1 MSLQSIATQ
10 LYSLQSRK
18 KLPLKSAISLMA
30 KEELAARFSVYNLT
44 RIVTR
49 STLIATVAQQAFGK
63 GTPEQQKQ
71 AEQERKKESNEKKFK
86 KFTVNS
92 LVDLNN
98 RINLLAAVTER
109 NTMLISQVFGEL
121 GNYRGGRRPN
131 PMGGPTTMRVPLR
144 AKSVK
149 GKLEDIQKELDN
161 LKKVKGKLGSTIKK
175 KEKKKKE
182 DPKVDPAK
190 DDGFLSSILGKL
202 GEAGIARIILG
213 GLGIGATAIS
223 LSALPKAIQ
232 NTMDRM
238 EGKLPNEDRL
248 VEYTSQKKDS
258 AVMAASAGG
267 LVATAPLAVRLARGV
282 SRMVSGNRVG
292 GAANVRAAGGTPGN
306 AGLGANPNA
315 RGGGYGF
322 LKDPAARNTQAKYV
336 REVRNLTN
344 RYIREGMTRTDAAA
358 KAQQYVSNLTA
369 AKGKYFAH
377 PTIKPDRKW
386 LAVGK
391 VLRNAGK
398 VLPAVSAALVA
409 YEVSAMS
416 GYHADFENRNI
427 NFEQYKKRMSE
438 GYGDIVQMIGVPAA
452 MSLLGG
458 AIGSTLGPLG
468 TLGGLAFG
476 VVGGVGLSLF
486 TDKPTDYVGEK
497 LFEMIHEGSIPAE
510 IRSEG
515 LDRRKAEIAQQA
527 ASMAGATG
535 TTVAAGRMG
544 APGTATAPAASRT
557 GSSGST
563 PAQVSSLGTTVAAT
577 TGELIGVRDSG
588 SAKSALKFFQDKGWT
603 KEQAAGIVG
612 NLMAESSPNL
622 ITNSLGDGGKAYG
635 LAQWHP
641 DRQAN
646 FSEIYKK
653 PIQQAGFEEQLEF
666 VNWELNNTESKAGKA
681 LQTAK
686 DASTAA
692 YVIDAMYERSKG
704 THRQKRIDYANQLM
718 DEKYVETIGSN
729 AQRAAATKRQAVGTP
744 GPGGTSAGG
753 TTAAGVAR
761 SGGSAGG
768 RYMLPSQLEEGQEV
782 TREYAEQANAAI
794 KAKYLFGVDE
804 KELDYLYR
812 VNPRPLDGYEYF
824 VKGKKYRFTKEIKSA
839 TPRPGAEYKGGV
851 YVTPPHWT
859 LIKPDQFN
867 DVDEVLAA
875 KDWTGPA
882 NVSMERAEKAKKG
895 EIGVREKLF
904 GQDDISQGTT
914 YDVVSNDTVYTTDDL
929 KKLDLTN
936 KNGEVDD
943 ELAAQK
949 GYKKLPGSRGRRTYV
964 FVGPKEAMKAYEST
978 YETNLKQSPI
988 YNLEQTGFKSREEA
1002 IAGGYVEQPDKSFKY
1017 SGKKN
1022 EELQKLNEQIKKLTE
1037 TGGSKSSP
1045 YFTDSTKVKL
1055 DFNNNIEIEK
1065 LKQQRTAMM
1074 SGKPLDRGWKPA
1086 EVAEGQT
1093 VSDYIAK
1100 KYPAGKVGDEYWVN
1114 GQRYKAAT
1122 VQKVSEVIDP
1132 KTGEAN
1138 KIVQADG
1145 TVVKQMMSTPVLE
1158 WQPYNPGLFDSDGFG
1173 YIYKHLKEIEYS
1185 GLPPAKLGKRAY
1197 QMLAQPTAQEQA
1209 AVGGKPKTGK
1219 QDEESGIFLSDLQQK
1234 VNAGEGLTQYEQD
1247 AYDRI
1252 NNVVGAKNPDGT
1264 AYTGVAGK
1272 ASTTVMSFAPGIAED
1287 NVGQTLTIPQETAPT
1302 VKQSENFSI
1311 PADPSQLKN
1320 HVSMEGEEE
1329 KWAKMV
1335 HMGQAIAENIPA
1347 LYKEGALKILEDPPT
1362 EWGQRVAPT
1371 AESLASAYSTP
1382 QPTATPSTEPTAAT
1396 VTPATPA
1403 ATTTPPTVVIPPTT
1417 EAAVS
1422 TTPSTEEELFEVM
1435 VTATP
1440 RKKKSKPTP
1449 AQPSSVPTTP
1459 EEVGMGAGI
1468 NYGEAA
1474 KPSSTTIEGF
1484 NPKDYPD
1491 QYYPALRAYLA
1502 GTNIGN
1508 AAVRREAE
1516 VKAAEDVKQLILS
1529 GSLRPKGKTKLVS
1542 TQTTYEALTPQTQF
1556 QQPSAEVMQPPVPQ
1570 MKTPSTQAPM
1580 LPPTAEPAMEET
1592 ETSNEN
1598 LGARISN
1605 LEQQV
1610 ASVAQSTAT
1619 LGAGTSQLGK
1629 KVASNTLAM
1638 DNMNEFRTARNLDR
1652 GISEYRRI

>member
-1 MSLQSIATQ
+1 M
-10 LYSLQSRK
+10 
-18 KLPLKSAISLMA
+18 PLKSAISMMA

-71 AEQERKKESNEKKFK
+71 AEQERKKESTERKFK

-149 GKLEDIQKELDN
+149 GKLEDIQKDLDA
-161 LKKVKGKLGSTIKK
+161 LKKVRGKLGSTIKK

-190 DDGFLSSILGKL
+190 DEGFLSSILGKL

-238 EGKLPNEDRL
+238 EGKLPNEDRA
-248 VEYTSQKKDS
+248 VEYVSQKKDS

-282 SRMVSGNRVG
+282 SRMVSGNRAGNRVG

-306 AGLGANPNA
+306 AALGANPNA

-344 RYIREGMTRTDAAA
+344 RYIREGMTRADAAA

-369 AKGKYFAH
+369 ARGSAFAH

-398 VLPAVSAALVA
+398 VLPAASAALVA

-416 GYHADFENRNI
+416 GYHADFENGNM
-427 NFEQYKKRMSE
+427 NFQQYKKRMSE
-438 GYGDIVQMIGVPAA
+438 GYGDIVQMIGVPAS
-452 MSLLGG
+452 MTLLGG

-486 TDKPTDYVGEK
+486 TDKPTDYVGK
-497 LFEMIHEGSIPAE
+497 KFFEMIHEGSVPAE
-510 IRSEG
+510 IRSEAS
-515 LDRRKAEIAQQA
+515 DRRKAEVAQQA

-535 TTVAAGRMG
+535 TTVAASRMG
-544 APGTATAPAASRT
+544 APGTAAAAPAASRT
-557 GSSGST
+557 GSSGYT
-563 PAQVSSLGTTVAAT
+563 PAQVSSLETTVAAT

-641 DRQAN
+641 DRQAE
-646 FSEIYKK
+646 FSKQYKK

-692 YVIDAMYERSKG
+692 YVIDAMYERSSG
-704 THRQKRIDYANQLM
+704 AHRQKRIDYANQLM

-744 GPGGTSAGG
+744 GPGGTGAGG
-753 TTAAGVAR
+753 ATAAGIAR
-761 SGGSAGG
+761 SGGMGAA
-768 RYMLPSQLEEGQEV
+768 RYILPSQLEEGQEV
-782 TREYAEQANAAI
+782 TREYADQANAAI

-824 VKGKKYRFTKEIKSA
+824 VKGKKYRFTKEIKSS
-839 TPRPGAEYKGGV
+839 TPRPGATYEGGS

-867 DVDEVLAA
+867 DVDKVLAA
-875 KDWTGPA
+875 KGWTGPA
-882 NVSMERAEKAKKG
+882 NVSMERAEKAKKE
-895 EIGVREKLF
+895 EIGVRERLF
-904 GQDDISQGTT
+904 GQDDISQGTS
-914 YDVVSNDTVYTTDDL
+914 YDVVSNDTVYTADDL
-929 KKLDLTN
+929 KKLNLTN

-949 GYKKLPGSRGRRTYV
+949 GYKKLPGARGRRTYV

-978 YETNLKQSPI
+978 YDTNLKQSPN
-988 YNLEQTGFKSREEA
+988 YTLMQTGFASREEA
-1002 IAGGYVEQPDKSFKY
+1002 IAGGYVEQPDKSFKF

-1022 EELQKLNEQIKKLTE
+1022 EELQKLNEQIQKLTE

-1045 YFTDSTKVKL
+1045 YILDSTKVKL

-1065 LKQQRTAMM
+1065 LKQQRAAMM
-1074 SGKPLDRGWKPA
+1074 TGKQLDRGWEPA

-1100 KYPAGKVGDEYWVN
+1100 AYPAGKVGDEYWVN
-1114 GQRYKAAT
+1114 GERYKAAT

-1158 WQPYNPGLFDSDGFG
+1158 WQPYNPGLFESDGFE

-1197 QMLAQPTAQEQA
+1197 QMLAQPTAKEQA

-1219 QDEESGIFLSDLQQK
+1219 RDEESGIFLSDLQQK
-1234 VNAGEGLTQYEQD
+1234 VNSGQGLTKYEQD

-1252 NNVVGAKNPDGT
+1252 NNVVGAKNSDGT

-1287 NVGQTLTIPQETAPT
+1287 NVGQTLTIPQETEPNVVQGDA
-1302 VKQSENFSI
+1302 SLII
-1311 PADPSQLKN
+1311 PADPSQL
-1320 HVSMEGEEE
+1320 S
-1329 KWAKMV
+1329 
-1335 HMGQAIAENIPA
+1335 
-1347 LYKEGALKILEDPPT
+1347 
-1362 EWGQRVAPT
+1362 
-1371 AESLASAYSTP
+1371 YSTP
-1382 QPTATPSTEPTAAT
+1382 QPTATPSTEPTAST
-1396 VTPATPA
+1396 VIPATPA

-1516 VKAAEDVKQLILS
+1516 IKAAEDVKQLILS

-1580 LPPTAEPAMEET
+1580 LPPPAEPTMEET

>member
-10 LYSLQSRK
+10 LYTLQSRK
-18 KLPLKSAISLMA
+18 KMPLKSAISMMA

-49 STLIATVAQQAFGK
+49 STLLATVAHQTFGK

-71 AEQERKKESNEKKFK
+71 AEEERKKESTEKKFK
-86 KFTVNS
+86 KFTVKS

-121 GNYRGGRRPN
+121 GSYRGGRRPN

-149 GKLEDIQKELDN
+149 GKLEDIQKELDT
-161 LKKVKGKLGSTIKK
+161 LKKVRGKLGSTIKK

-190 DDGFLSSILGKL
+190 DEGFLSSILGKL
-202 GEAGIARIILG
+202 GEAGIARLLLG

-223 LSALPKAIQ
+223 LTALPKAIR

-248 VEYTSQKKDS
+248 IEYVSQKKDS
-258 AVMAASAGG
+258 AAMAASAGG
-267 LVATAPLAVRLARGV
+267 LVATAPLAIKMARGV
-282 SRMVSGNRVG
+282 SRIVSGNKVG
-292 GAANVRAAGGTPGN
+292 GAANVRAAGGTPGA

-322 LKDPAARNTQAKYV
+322 LKDPAARNAQASYV

-344 RYIREGMTRTDAAA
+344 KYIREGMTRADALA
-358 KAQQYVSNLTA
+358 KAEQHVSNLTA
-369 AKGKYFAH
+369 AKGGRFAH
-377 PTIKPDRKW
+377 PTIRPDPKW
-386 LAVGK
+386 LRVGK
-391 VLRNAGK
+391 ILRGAGK

-409 YEVSAMS
+409 YEVSAMA
-416 GYHADFENRNI
+416 GYHADFENGNMD
-427 NFEQYKKRMSE
+427 FQQYKERMSE
-438 GYGDIVQMIGVPAA
+438 GYGDIVQMIGVPAT
-452 MSLLGG
+452 MTLLGG

-468 TLGGLAFG
+468 TLGGMAFG
-476 VVGGVGLSLF
+476 IVGGVGLSLL

-497 LFEMIHEGSIPAE
+497 LFEMIHEGSIPPE
-510 IRSEG
+510 IRNEAA
-515 LDRRKAEIAQQA
+515 DKRKAEVAQQA

-535 TTVAAGRMG
+535 AAGAA
-544 APGTATAPAASRT
+544 APRPQGSAAPAAPRPQSATVAPGPGATDNTGQKPTTDEIVSSAGTAVTPNQIKDIIVDSADRIGVPANLMLAIAQRESNFNPAASASTSNAVGLFQIIPTTWNNLVGKYGDQYPELKSKDGRLDPLANALGGGLYMKESINALNAEAYPSTPENIYTLHFLGASGGIKLLSAEENIDASKLLPSAAKSNKSIFYKNGDLKKPRT
-557 GSSGST
+557 VAELKDVLFAKAGGGNSAVYDNSVEQRRANRSGTPQTTPTSSPTTSGSGST
-563 PAQVSSLGTTVAAT
+563 VASTT
-577 TGELIGVRDSG
+577 TG
-588 SAKSALKFFQDKGWT
+588 
-603 KEQAAGIVG
+603 
-612 NLMAESSPNL
+612 
-622 ITNSLGDGGKAYG
+622 
-635 LAQWHP
+635 
-641 DRQAN
+641 
-646 FSEIYKK
+646 
-653 PIQQAGFEEQLEF
+653 
-666 VNWELNNTESKAGKA
+666 
-681 LQTAK
+681 
-686 DASTAA
+686 
-692 YVIDAMYERSKG
+692 
-704 THRQKRIDYANQLM
+704 
-718 DEKYVETIGSN
+718 
-729 AQRAAATKRQAVGTP
+729 
-744 GPGGTSAGG
+744 
-753 TTAAGVAR
+753 
-761 SGGSAGG
+761 SGGMGAGAAQ
-768 RYMLPSQLEEGQEV
+768 YMLPSQLEEGQEV
-782 TREYAEQANAAI
+782 TREYADKANAAI

-824 VKGKKYRFTKEIKSA
+824 VKGKKYRFTKEIKSS
-839 TPRPGAEYKGGV
+839 TPRPGATYEGGS

-867 DVDEVLAA
+867 DVDKVLAG
-875 KDWTGPA
+875 KNWTGPA

-904 GQDDISQGTT
+904 GQDDISQGTS
-914 YDVVSNDTVYTTDDL
+914 YDVVSNDTVYTADDL
-929 KKLDLTN
+929 KKLNLVN
-936 KNGEVDD
+936 ENGDVDD

-949 GYKKLPGSRGRRTYV
+949 GYKKLPGARGRRTYV

-978 YETNLKQSPI
+978 YDTNLKQSPN
-988 YNLEQTGFKSREEA
+988 YTLMQTGFASREEA
-1002 IAGGYVEQPDKSFKY
+1002 IAGGYVEQPDKSFKF

-1037 TGGSKSSP
+1037 TGGSKSTP
-1045 YFTDSTKVKL
+1045 YLTESAKVKL

-1065 LKQQRTAMM
+1065 LKQQRTSMM
-1074 SGKPLDRGWKPA
+1074 SGKQLDRGWEPA

-1093 VSDYIAK
+1093 ISDYIAK
-1100 KYPAGKVGDEYWVN
+1100 EYPAGKVGDEYWVN

-1158 WQPYNPGLFDSDGFG
+1158 WQPYNPGLFKSDGFE

-1197 QMLAQPTAQEQA
+1197 EMLAQPTAQEQA

-1219 QDEESGIFLSDLQQK
+1219 FDEESRIYESDLQQK
-1234 VNAGEGLTQYEQD
+1234 VNAGVALTKYEQD
-1247 AYDRI
+1247 AYDRM

-1272 ASTTVMSFAPGIAED
+1272 ASTVVSTFAPGIAED
-1287 NVGQTLTIPQETAPT
+1287 NVGQTLTIPQETEPN
-1302 VKQSENFSI
+1302 VVQGDSSLII
-1311 PADPSQLKN
+1311 PADPSQL
-1320 HVSMEGEEE
+1320 S
-1329 KWAKMV
+1329 
-1335 HMGQAIAENIPA
+1335 
-1347 LYKEGALKILEDPPT
+1347 
-1362 EWGQRVAPT
+1362 
-1371 AESLASAYSTP
+1371 YSTP
-1382 QPTATPSTEPTAAT
+1382 QPTAAPSTEPTAAT
-1396 VTPATPA
+1396 VTPAIPS
-1403 ATTTPPTVVIPPTT
+1403 TTPTPPLVVVPQTT
-1417 EAAVS
+1417 EAATS

-1449 AQPSSVPTTP
+1449 VQPSSVPV
-1459 EEVGMGAGI
+1459 EAEDVKMGAGI

-1516 VKAAEDVKQLILS
+1516 IKAAEDVKQLILS

>member
-10 LYSLQSRK
+10 LYTLQSRK
-18 KLPLKSAISLMA
+18 KLPTKSAISLMA

-49 STLIATVAQQAFGK
+49 STLLATVAHQAFGK

-71 AEQERKKESNEKKFK
+71 AEEERKKESTEKKFK

-121 GNYRGGRRPN
+121 GSYRGGRRPN
-131 PMGGPTTMRVPLR
+131 PMGGPSSMRVPLR

-149 GKLEDIQKELDN
+149 GKLEDIQKELDT
-161 LKKVKGKLGSTIKK
+161 LKKVRGKLGSTIKK

-190 DDGFLSSILGKL
+190 DEGFLSSILGKL
-202 GEAGIARIILG
+202 GEAGIARLLLSVLG
-213 GLGIGATAIS
+213 VGATAIS
-223 LSALPKAIQ
+223 LTALPKAIE
-232 NTMDRM
+232 NTVARM
-238 EGKLPNEDRL
+238 GGKLPNEDRL
-248 VEYTSQKKDS
+248 VEYASQKKDS
-258 AVMAASAGG
+258 VAMAASAGG
-267 LVATAPLAVRLARGV
+267 LVATAPLAVRMARGV
-282 SRMVSGNRVG
+282 SRIVSGNTVG

-315 RGGGYGF
+315 RGGSYGF
-322 LKDPAARNTQAKYV
+322 LKNPAARNSQARSV
-336 REVRNLTN
+336 REIRNLTN
-344 RYIREGMTRTDAAA
+344 KYIREGMTRADAAA
-358 KAQQYVSNLTA
+358 KATQYVSNLTA
-369 AKGKYFAH
+369 ARGSAFAH

-398 VLPAVSAALVA
+398 VLPAVSAALIA
-409 YEVSAMS
+409 YEISAMA
-416 GYHADFENRNI
+416 GYHADFENGNM

-452 MSLLGG
+452 MTLLGG

-476 VVGGVGLSLF
+476 VVGGLGLSLF

-497 LFEMIHEGSIPAE
+497 LFEMIHEGSIPPE
-510 IRSEG
+510 IRNEAAVK
-515 LDRRKAEIAQQA
+515 RKAEVAQQA

-535 TTVAAGRMG
+535 AAGAA
-544 APGTATAPAASRT
+544 APRPQGSAAPAAPRPQGSAAPAAPRPQSATVAPGPGATDNTGQKPTTDEIVSSAGTAVTPNQIKDIIVDSADRIGVPANLMLAIAQRESNFNPAAAASTSNAVGLFQIIPTTWNNLVGKYGDQYPELKSKDGRLDPLANALGGGLYMKESINALNAEAYPSTPENIYTLHFLGASGGIKLLSAQENIDASELLPSAAKSNKPIFYKNGDLKKPRT
-557 GSSGST
+557 VAELKAVLFAKAGGGNSAVYDDSVERRRSNRSETPQTTPTSSPTTSGSGST
-563 PAQVSSLGTTVAAT
+563 VASTT
-577 TGELIGVRDSG
+577 TGSG
-588 SAKSALKFFQDKGWT
+588 SMGAG
-603 KEQAAGIVG
+603 AA
-612 NLMAESSPNL
+612 
-622 ITNSLGDGGKAYG
+622 
-635 LAQWHP
+635 Q
-641 DRQAN
+641 
-646 FSEIYKK
+646 
-653 PIQQAGFEEQLEF
+653 
-666 VNWELNNTESKAGKA
+666 
-681 LQTAK
+681 
-686 DASTAA
+686 
-692 YVIDAMYERSKG
+692 
-704 THRQKRIDYANQLM
+704 
-718 DEKYVETIGSN
+718 
-729 AQRAAATKRQAVGTP
+729 
-744 GPGGTSAGG
+744 
-753 TTAAGVAR
+753 
-761 SGGSAGG
+761 
-768 RYMLPSQLEEGQEV
+768 YMLPSQLEEGQEV
-782 TREYAEQANAAI
+782 TREYADKANAAI

-812 VNPRPLDGYEYF
+812 VNPRPLNGYEYF
-824 VKGKKYRFTKEIKSA
+824 VKGKKYRFTKEIKSS
-839 TPRPGAEYKGGV
+839 TPRPGATYEGGS

-859 LIKPDQFN
+859 LVKPDQFN

-875 KDWTGPA
+875 KNWTGPA

-904 GQDDISQGTT
+904 GQDDISQGTS
-914 YDVVSNDTVYTTDDL
+914 YDVVSNDTVYTADDL
-929 KKLDLTN
+929 KKLDLVN
-936 KNGEVDD
+936 KNGDVDD

-949 GYKKLPGSRGRRTYV
+949 GYKKLPGARGRRTYV

-978 YETNLKQSPI
+978 YDTNLKQSPN
-988 YNLEQTGFKSREEA
+988 YTLMQTGFASREEA
-1002 IAGGYVEQPDKSFKY
+1002 IAGGYVEQPDKSFKF

-1037 TGGSKSSP
+1037 TGGPAKSTPRGSAEV
-1045 YFTDSTKVKL
+1045 TR
-1055 DFNNNIEIEK
+1055 DFNNNIKIEK

-1074 SGKPLDRGWKPA
+1074 SGKQLDRGWEPA

-1093 VSDYIAK
+1093 ISDYIAK
-1100 KYPAGKVGDEYWVN
+1100 EYPAGKVGDEYWVD

-1145 TVVKQMMSTPVLE
+1145 TVVRQMMSTPVLE
-1158 WQPYNPGLFDSDGFG
+1158 WQPFNPGLFESDGFE
-1173 YIYKHLKEIEYS
+1173 YIYNHLKEIEYS

-1197 QMLAQPTAQEQA
+1197 EMLAQPTAQEQA
-1209 AVGGKPKTGK
+1209 AVGAKKGRTGK
-1219 QDEESGIFLSDLQQK
+1219 FDEESRIYESDLQQK
-1234 VNAGEGLTQYEQD
+1234 VNAGVALTKYEQD
-1247 AYDRI
+1247 AYDRM

-1272 ASTTVMSFAPGIAED
+1272 ASTVVSTFAPGIAEV
-1287 NVGQTLTIPQETAPT
+1287 NVGQTLTILQETEPN
-1302 VKQSENFSI
+1302 VVQGDSSLII
-1311 PADPSQLKN
+1311 PADPSQL
-1320 HVSMEGEEE
+1320 S
-1329 KWAKMV
+1329 
-1335 HMGQAIAENIPA
+1335 
-1347 LYKEGALKILEDPPT
+1347 
-1362 EWGQRVAPT
+1362 
-1371 AESLASAYSTP
+1371 YSTP
-1382 QPTATPSTEPTAAT
+1382 QPTAEPSTEPTAAT
-1396 VTPATPA
+1396 VTPVTPAA
-1403 ATTTPPTVVIPPTT
+1403 ATTTPPLVVVPQTT

-1422 TTPSTEEELFEVM
+1422 TTPSTEEEIPEVM
-1435 VTATP
+1435 VTASP
-1440 RKKKSKPTP
+1440 RKIKPKPTP
-1449 AQPSSVPTTP
+1449 IPPSSVPV
-1459 EEVGMGAGI
+1459 EAEDVKMGEGI
-1468 NYGEAA
+1468 NYGEAG
-1474 KPSSTTIEGF
+1474 KPSKMTIEGF

-1491 QYYPALRAYLA
+1491 QYYPSLRAYLA

-1508 AAVRREAE
+1508 VTARREAE

-1529 GSLRPKGKTKLVS
+1529 GSLRPKGKTKLVAV
-1542 TQTTYEALTPQTQF
+1542 QTTYEALTPQTQF

-1570 MKTPSTQAPM
+1570 MGTPSTQAPM
-1580 LPPTAEPAMEET
+1580 LPPTEPIEEAEA
-1592 ETSNEN
+1592 SSEN
-1598 LGARISN
+1598 LDARLSN

-1619 LGAGTSQLGK
+1619 LGAGTAQLGK

>member
-1 MSLQSIATQ
+1 
-10 LYSLQSRK
+10 
-18 KLPLKSAISLMA
+18 
-30 KEELAARFSVYNLT
+30 
-44 RIVTR
+44 
-49 STLIATVAQQAFGK
+49 
-63 GTPEQQKQ
+63 
-71 AEQERKKESNEKKFK
+71 
-86 KFTVNS
+86 
-92 LVDLNN
+92 
-98 RINLLAAVTER
+98 
-109 NTMLISQVFGEL
+109 
-121 GNYRGGRRPN
+121 
-131 PMGGPTTMRVPLR
+131 MGGPSSMRVPLR

-149 GKLEDIQKELDN
+149 GKLEDIQKELET

-190 DDGFLSSILGKL
+190 DEGFLSSILGKL

-213 GLGIGATAIS
+213 ALGIGATAIS

-248 VEYTSQKKDS
+248 VEYVSQKKDS

-267 LVATAPLAVRLARGV
+267 LVATAPLAIRMARGA
-282 SRMVSGNRVG
+282 SRIISGKTVG
-292 GAANVRAAGGTPGN
+292 GAANVRAAGGTPGA

-322 LKDPAARNTQAKYV
+322 LKDPAARNTQVKYV
-336 REVRNLTN
+336 KQVRSLTN
-344 RYIREGMTRTDAAA
+344 RYIREGMTRADAAA
-358 KAQQYVSNLTA
+358 KATQYVSNLTA
-369 AKGKYFAH
+369 AKGGNFVN

-398 VLPAVSAALVA
+398 VLPAVSAALIA
-409 YEVSAMS
+409 YEISAMS

-427 NFEQYKKRMSE
+427 NFQQYKKRMSE
-438 GYGDIVQMIGVPAA
+438 GYADIVQMIGVPAA
-452 MSLLGG
+452 MTLLGG

-476 VVGGVGLSLF
+476 VVGGLGLSLF

-497 LFEMIHEGSIPAE
+497 LFEMIHEGSVPAE
-510 IRSEG
+510 IRNEG
-515 LDRRKAEIAQQA
+515 SDRRKAEVAQQA
-527 ASMAGATG
+527 ASMATGAAATIGATS
-535 TTVAAGRMG
+535 AMG
-544 APGTATAPAASRT
+544 STG
-557 GSSGST
+557 GSSSSTGGSSSSTGGT
-563 PAQVSSLGTTVAAT
+563 PAQVSSLQTTTSAT
-577 TGELIGVRDSG
+577 TGELLGVRDSG

-635 LAQWHP
+635 LAQWHA
-641 DRQAN
+641 DRQTN

-729 AQRAAATKRQAVGTP
+729 AQRAAATKSQAAGTP

-753 TTAAGVAR
+753 ATAAGIAR
-761 SGGSAGG
+761 SGGMGAGATQ
-768 RYMLPSQLEEGQEV
+768 YMLPSQLEEGQEV
-782 TREYAEQANAAI
+782 TQEYADKANAAI

-812 VNPRPLDGYEYF
+812 VNSRPLDGYEYF

-859 LIKPDQFN
+859 LVKPDQFN
-867 DVDEVLAA
+867 DVDKVLAA

-904 GQDDISQGTT
+904 GQDDISQGTS
-914 YDVVSNDTVYTTDDL
+914 YDVVSNDTVYTADDL
-929 KKLDLTN
+929 KKLDLVN
-936 KNGEVDD
+936 KNGDVDD

-949 GYKKLPGSRGRRTYV
+949 GYKKLPGARGRRTYV

-978 YETNLKQSPI
+978 YDTNLKQSPN
-988 YNLEQTGFKSREEA
+988 YTLMQTGFASREEA
-1002 IAGGYVEQPDKSFKY
+1002 IAGGYVEQPDKSFKF

-1037 TGGSKSSP
+1037 TGGSKSTP
-1045 YFTDSTKVKL
+1045 YLTESTKIKL
-1055 DFNNNIEIEK
+1055 DFDNNIEIEK

-1074 SGKPLDRGWKPA
+1074 SGKQLDRGWEPA
-1086 EVAEGQT
+1086 EIAEGQT
-1093 VSDYIAK
+1093 ISDYIAK
-1100 KYPAGKVGDEYWVN
+1100 KYPAGKVGDEYWVD

-1158 WQPYNPGLFDSDGFG
+1158 WQPFNPGLFKSDGFE
-1173 YIYKHLKEIEYS
+1173 YIYNHLKEIEYS

-1209 AVGGKPKTGK
+1209 AVGAKKGRTGK
-1219 QDEESGIFLSDLQQK
+1219 FDEESGIYQSDLQQK
-1234 VNAGEGLTQYEQD
+1234 VNTGQGLTKYEQD
-1247 AYDRI
+1247 AYDRM

-1272 ASTTVMSFAPGIAED
+1272 ASTVVSTFAPGIAED
-1287 NVGQTLTIPQETAPT
+1287 NVGQTLTIPQET
-1302 VKQSENFSI
+1302 KQKVVQGDTSLII
-1311 PADPSQLKN
+1311 PADPSQL
-1320 HVSMEGEEE
+1320 S
-1329 KWAKMV
+1329 
-1335 HMGQAIAENIPA
+1335 
-1347 LYKEGALKILEDPPT
+1347 
-1362 EWGQRVAPT
+1362 
-1371 AESLASAYSTP
+1371 YSTS

-1403 ATTTPPTVVIPPTT
+1403 AATTPPAVVATQTT
-1417 EAAVS
+1417 ETAAA
-1422 TTPSTEEELFEVM
+1422 TTPSTEEEVFEVM
-1435 VTATP
+1435 VTASP
-1440 RKKKSKPTP
+1440 RKIKPKPTP
-1449 AQPSSVPTTP
+1449 IQPSSVPV
-1459 EEVGMGAGI
+1459 EAEDVKMGEGI

-1474 KPSSTTIEGF
+1474 KPSKMTIEGF

-1491 QYYPALRAYLA
+1491 QYYPSLRAYLA

-1508 AAVRREAE
+1508 VTARREAE
-1516 VKAAEDVKQLILS
+1516 VKAAEDVKQLLLS
-1529 GSLRPKGKTKLVS
+1529 GSLRPKGKTKLIPI
-1542 TQTTYEALTPQTQF
+1542 QTTFEALTPQTQF
-1556 QQPSAEVMQPPVPQ
+1556 QQPSAEVVQPPVPQ
-1570 MKTPSTQAPM
+1570 MKTSSTQAPM
-1580 LPPTAEPAMEET
+1580 LPPVEPMEEI
-1592 ETSNEN
+1592 ETSNQN
-1598 LGARISN
+1598 LDARLSN

-1610 ASVAQSTAT
+1610 ASVAQSTAA
-1619 LGAGTSQLGK
+1619 LGAGTAQLGK

-1638 DNMNEFRTARNLDR
+1638 DNANEFRTARNLDR
-1652 GISEYRRI
+1652 GISEYRRV